1 MTALDPEVLL
11 ALRTPLVLEPD
22 TVHTWA
28 FSLGGSDAF
37 VSVCRDSL
45 SPAELQRADRFVFAR
60 DRTRYTVAH
69 CVLRHLLSRYCG
81 VSANSLDFKVTSTGK
96 PSLQIPSAPTASL
109 CFNLSHS
116 DDRALLGVSAGRE
129 LGVDIERVRSDIEAL
144 DISRHYFFGSEREAI
159 EAALSDM
166 RDTIF
171 FRYWVAKEAVLKAQG
186 VGLGFPLDR
195 FCVNFLPDGDA
206 AQIETLDPAVLER
219 DWTVRI
225 LPCESGWAGAVAA
238 RGTDW
243 NIRVE
248 GL

>member
-11 ALRTPLVLEPD
+11 ALRTPLLLEPE
-22 TVHTWA
+22 TVHTWT
-28 FSLGGSDAF
+28 FSLGGPDAF
-37 VSVCRDSL
+37 VNVCRDLL
-45 SPAELQRADRFVFAR
+45 SSAERQRADRFVFAR
-60 DRTRYTVAH
+60 DCTRYTVAH
-69 CVLRHLLSRYCG
+69 AVLRHLLSRYCG

-96 PSLQIPSAPTASL
+96 PSLQIPGAPPPSL

-129 LGVDIERVRSDIEAL
+129 LGVDIERIRSDIEAL

-195 FCVNFLPDGDA
+195 FCVNFLSGGDA

-219 DWTVRI
+219 DWTVRT
-225 LPCESGWAGAVAA
+225 LPCESGWTGAVAA
-238 RGTDW
+238 RGNDW

-248 GL
+248 GP